1 MRSRRSLSDSRGRE
15 VENEVRA
22 ASDCLC
28 SLCSLCEVAADT
40 KLISDLFAAT
50 SRRGCA
56 VAVAGIADEEMETNR
71 RYQIDRSMD
80 VWLMNSLEFVSCEVT
95 PRRQQSDSLSL
106 HDSTKAESR
115 G

>member
-15 VENEVRA
+15 VENEVRG
-22 ASDCLC
+22 ASGCLC

-56 VAVAGIADEEMETNR
+56 VAVAVAGIADEEMETNR
-71 RYQIDRSMD
+71 RY
-80 VWLMNSLEFVSCEVT
+80 
-95 PRRQQSDSLSL
+95 
-106 HDSTKAESR
+106 
-115 G
+115 